1 MAWLGVV
8 MLMLL
13 GHPGWA
19 VILAIMIL
27 LAGDR

>member
-8 MLMLL
+8 MLVLL

-19 VILAIMIL
+19 VILATMIL
-27 LAGDR
+27 LASD

>member
-1 MAWLGVV
+1 MAWAGV
-8 MLMLL
+8 LLLILL

-27 LAGDR
+27 LAGD

>member
-1 MAWLGVV
+1 MAWVGV
-8 MLMLL
+8 LLLIFL

-27 LAGDR
+27 LAGN

>member
-1 MAWLGVV
+1 MAWVGVLL
-8 MLMLL
+8 LMFL

-27 LAGDR
+27 IAGDR

>member
-19 VILAIMIL
+19 VILAMIIL
-27 LAGDR
+27 IAGD

>member
-1 MAWLGVV
+1 MAWVGVLL
-8 MLMLL
+8 LMVL

-27 LAGDR
+27 LTGDQ

>member
-1 MAWLGVV
+1 MAWAGV
-8 MLMLL
+8 LLLIFL

-27 LAGDR
+27 LTSD